1 MPSVI
6 YSSRRTN
13 IMYSI
18 IMQII
23 YNRRNGKS
31 SWIRRKNWRKCS
43 SYRLW
48 RQNGGC
54 TRATDAVILKQLSS
68 MISVALRD
76 SESGSNVSYLNILPN
91 LQKTYTLNIL
101 VNISKYTCV
110 KVESHIRNCIPQH
123 RFHLFRHSILLLYK
137 RKIIIA
143 NRATLF
149 KW

>member
-1 MPSVI
+1 MPSVT

-13 IMYSI
+13 FMYSI
-18 IMQII
+18 INYADYIQQTERQKLLNPPKELEEVQLLQTVTSKWWL
-23 YNRRNGKS
+23 Y
-31 SWIRRKNWRKCS
+31 S
-43 SYRLW
+43 SYW
-48 RQNGGC
+48 
-54 TRATDAVILKQLSS
+54 IKQLSS
-68 MISVALRD
+68 MISVALSD
-76 SESGSNVSYLNILPN
+76 SESGSNLSYLNILPN

-101 VNISKYTCV
+101 VNIRKYTCV

>member
-31 SWIRRKNWRKCS
+31 SWIRRKSWRKCS

-48 RQNGGC
+48 RQNGELL
-54 TRATDAVILKQLSS
+54 TQSSIKQLSS
-68 MISVALRD
+68 MISVALSD
-76 SESGSNVSYLNILPN
+76 SESGSNLSYLNILPN

-101 VNISKYTCV
+101 VNIRKYTCV

-123 RFHLFRHSILLLYK
+123 RFHLFRHSILLLCK